1 MPMHSQTRTLPAQ
14 DRAILAAAG
23 EAMERGTAALAQG
36 DADGAVRWLGRAAR
50 LLPRDASI
58 AFLLAGAL
66 AAGRH
71 ARARAA
77 ADALVRQYPGWQSA
91 RLLLARVL
99 LAENDAAAAARE
111 LSVCLAGTAWS
122 HGAAAADLADK
133 IAARVGAAGWAGL
146 GRCGTVFG
154 RGVRGL
160 VLDGVALRRTA
171 AGWTLPAAWRGGR
184 SLVASGSGV
193 LLGDQIDIAA
203 VVRLR
208 GAVREADDGALLGWV
223 AASGGEDS
231 PPVVDV
237 FDAARG
243 DAVVRVAARGG
254 PVAGMGA
261 PPWAQLFNVPVS
273 QLGHGAELRL
283 FVTEASEPARPHV
296 SQIGPGWFAL
306 AGGVLRRGAAAAQA
320 AAEKLAGAA
329 VPTGAATVRTGEKVA
344 SGGRG
349 VDVVVVAP
357 AFVPHATPA
366 WAGALRNELP
376 PDTKVVWCGPGA
388 APPGVTGIAADG
400 GFAARVNA
408 GLAAADA
415 ARDVVLLWP
424 GTMLEADA
432 LPLLAAGA
440 AADVASVSALHD
452 GGGVAGC
459 ARPGIEAPALAA
471 MLRVNAGL
479 VLDLPWPDGP
489 AIWLS
494 RAVLAACGGLREG
507 VFGETTGAL
516 AEFCARTRALGFR
529 HVAACEVFASG
540 HAGTAPPG
548 MVVTGGAASLQ
559 PARRALDEAI
569 WAIGRRSAAWVF
581 VTHDE
586 GGGVE
591 RHVQARAA
599 TVLDDGMRAVFVRPA
614 VMPDGAAAWA
624 ISAAGSPALADL
636 RFPAPQGVAAL
647 AALLRRDRVA
657 RVEFHHAASHDTAI
671 ETLPALL
678 GVPYDVVLHD
688 YAAVC
693 PRVTLCGGNGKYCGE
708 PADPRDCQDCIDDFG
723 PRMPGAGDIV
733 AWRARS
739 EALLAGAARVI
750 VPSGDAARRM
760 TRHFPDMAP
769 IVSGWDE
776 AAAAAAP
783 RTVRRSRAA
792 AVQVATL
799 GALTRDKGFDVLLAC
814 ARDAARRRLAL
825 RFTLVGHSVGDDRL
839 MATGVMFV
847 TGPFAEGEAA
857 SLLAEADA
865 DVALLPSVWPETWSY
880 ALDELW
886 RAGLPVVAFDLG
898 APAERIR
905 AGGRGRLLP
914 AGLPAGRVNDALLG
928 YTGKEGLLF

>member
-1 MPMHSQTRTLPAQ
+1 
-14 DRAILAAAG
+14 
-23 EAMERGTAALAQG
+23 
-36 DADGAVRWLGRAAR
+36 
-50 LLPRDASI
+50 
-58 AFLLAGAL
+58 
-66 AAGRH
+66 
-71 ARARAA
+71 
-77 ADALVRQYPGWQSA
+77 
-91 RLLLARVL
+91 
-99 LAENDAAAAARE
+99 
-111 LSVCLAGTAWS
+111 
-122 HGAAAADLADK
+122 
-133 IAARVGAAGWAGL
+133 
-146 GRCGTVFG
+146 
-154 RGVRGL
+154 
-160 VLDGVALRRTA
+160 
-171 AGWTLPAAWRGGR
+171 
-184 SLVASGSGV
+184 
-193 LLGDQIDIAA
+193 
-203 VVRLR
+203 
-208 GAVREADDGALLGWV
+208 
-223 AASGGEDS
+223 
-231 PPVVDV
+231 
-237 FDAARG
+237 
-243 DAVVRVAARGG
+243 
-254 PVAGMGA
+254 
-261 PPWAQLFNVPVS
+261 
-273 QLGHGAELRL
+273 
-283 FVTEASEPARPHV
+283 
-296 SQIGPGWFAL
+296 
-306 AGGVLRRGAAAAQA
+306 
-320 AAEKLAGAA
+320 
-329 VPTGAATVRTGEKVA
+329 
-344 SGGRG
+344 
-349 VDVVVVAP
+349 
-357 AFVPHATPA
+357 
-366 WAGALRNELP
+366 
-376 PDTKVVWCGPGA
+376 
-388 APPGVTGIAADG
+388 
-400 GFAARVNA
+400 
-408 GLAAADA
+408 
-415 ARDVVLLWP
+415 
-424 GTMLEADA
+424 
-432 LPLLAAGA
+432 
-440 AADVASVSALHD
+440 
-452 GGGVAGC
+452 
-459 ARPGIEAPALAA
+459 
-471 MLRVNAGL
+471 
-479 VLDLPWPDGP
+479 
-489 AIWLS
+489 
-494 RAVLAACGGLREG
+494 
-507 VFGETTGAL
+507 
-516 AEFCARTRALGFR
+516 
-529 HVAACEVFASG
+529 
-540 HAGTAPPG
+540 
-548 MVVTGGAASLQ
+548 
-559 PARRALDEAI
+559 
-569 WAIGRRSAAWVF
+569 
-581 VTHDE
+581 
-586 GGGVE
+586 
-591 RHVQARAA
+591 
-599 TVLDDGMRAVFVRPA
+599 MRAVFVRPA